1 MTSLE
6 WTGTT
11 RTTRPRVTRTA
22 LVVATVATIV
32 VLALAGGAWLVS
44 TAQTCAEGK
53 LPWAA
58 RSNGWSQGQTA
69 HTSPGCRR

>member
-11 RTTRPRVTRTA
+11 RSTRPRCARAVA
-22 LVVATVATIV
+22 LVAAVATIV

-44 TAQTCAEGK
+44 TVPTCAEGK
-53 LPWAA
+53 QPWAA
-58 RSNGWSQGQTA
+58 KSNGWSQGQTA
-69 HTSPGCRR
+69 RSSPDCTR